1 MDRAI
6 LDGVRIVDLS
16 EGRAGSLAALMLAEA
31 GADVVKI
38 VDPAHAS
45 RVTAADDA
53 FWNRSKARETLDLT
67 LAADRRRLDTLLAGA
82 DMLIHDRIPQDA
94 AALGLDD
101 ATLAQARPDL
111 IVAGVTAWPV
121 GHPLDAMATDD
132 ALALASAGF
141 FDEQEAVGRDGPN
154 FLRFP
159 LGSAHAAHLIVIG
172 ALTRLYVRRMSG
184 KGGVVRTSLVQG
196 ALVPQM
202 MNWHRAA
209 EPTPAQAGAM
219 PKNNVP
225 TIYQC
230 GDGLWVHVMG
240 PVYLSPSVAAGL
252 AAMNEE
258 DKARANA
265 AYTPQGL
272 LYAPNKGAIDAV
284 MRTRP
289 RSAWLEEFA
298 TNDVA
303 HQPCLPMGALYDDGQ
318 VLANGYAVPV
328 DTVAFGPTLQPAT
341 PFHITPPVAL
351 RAAPDLGRWPT
362 KPGDAPHGDNPLPDR
377 PLAGLRVLDFGNYLA
392 GPFGPMLMA
401 DMGADVIKVEATA
414 GDPMRAGEWP
424 FLGCQR
430 GKRTIALQLKDPKSR
445 EVLVRLIKSA
455 DIVHHNTRLPAAARL
470 GLDYESVKAINPNII
485 FCHVGTYGP
494 EGARKDWPGYDQM
507 VQAVSGWEYEGA
519 GEGNPPIW
527 HRFGMMDHQGAL
539 ASVTATLLAL
549 LRRQQTGEGQSCSVS
564 LLGAGMLSL
573 LGIKRAD
580 GSLTPYAKLDSRQ
593 LGLSPARRLYSCTDG
608 WIVAA
613 ASEADTQSNDRLV
626 RAAGMGAEGLEAHFA
641 GLSMAQALTLLA
653 QANIAGTQAKRDQRY
668 PFFDSADNQRLGLIA
683 SYPHPVYQRLEQPGA
698 LLSFGDMAL
707 ALDRSP
713 PVLGQHTRELL
724 GELGFDGEQI
734 ETLIRDGTALAA

>member
-258 DKARANA
+258 DKANLQKAQA
-265 AYTPQGL
+265 
-272 LYAPNKGAIDAV
+272 
-284 MRTRP
+284 
-289 RSAWLEEFA
+289 
-298 TNDVA
+298 
-303 HQPCLPMGALYDDGQ
+303 YDDLGSGLDK
-318 VLANGYAVPV
+318 VLTELEREAARMVGLEKMWKWDVHTARVLGEIVRELGEMTAKV
-328 DTVAFGPTLQPAT
+328 DE
-341 PFHITPPVAL
+341 
-351 RAAPDLGRWPT
+351 
-362 KPGDAPHGDNPLPDR
+362 
-377 PLAGLRVLDFGNYLA
+377 LRV
-392 GPFGPMLMA
+392 
-401 DMGADVIKVEATA
+401 
-414 GDPMRAGEWP
+414 
-424 FLGCQR
+424 
-430 GKRTIALQLKDPKSR
+430 
-445 EVLVRLIKSA
+445 
-455 DIVHHNTRLPAAARL
+455 
-470 GLDYESVKAINPNII
+470 ESNN
-485 FCHVGTYGP
+485 
-494 EGARKDWPGYDQM
+494 R
-507 VQAVSGWEYEGA
+507 
-519 GEGNPPIW
+519 
-527 HRFGMMDHQGAL
+527 
-539 ASVTATLLAL
+539 
-549 LRRQQTGEGQSCSVS
+549 
-564 LLGAGMLSL
+564 
-573 LGIKRAD
+573 
-580 GSLTPYAKLDSRQ
+580 
-593 LGLSPARRLYSCTDG
+593 
-608 WIVAA
+608 
-613 ASEADTQSNDRLV
+613 
-626 RAAGMGAEGLEAHFA
+626 
-641 GLSMAQALTLLA
+641 
-653 QANIAGTQAKRDQRY
+653 
-668 PFFDSADNQRLGLIA
+668 
-683 SYPHPVYQRLEQPGA
+683 
-698 LLSFGDMAL
+698 
-707 ALDRSP
+707 
-713 PVLGQHTRELL
+713 
-724 GELGFDGEQI
+724 
-734 ETLIRDGTALAA
+734 